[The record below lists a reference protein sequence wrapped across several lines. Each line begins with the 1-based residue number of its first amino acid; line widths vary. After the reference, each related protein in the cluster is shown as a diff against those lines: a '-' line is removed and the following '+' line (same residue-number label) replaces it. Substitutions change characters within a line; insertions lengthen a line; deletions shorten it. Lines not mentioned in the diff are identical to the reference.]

1 MGHTNSTPNYNFPQF
16 VGTDKPTFL
25 GDINGAFLAIDSA
38 IAGVAADAD
47 SAASVANT
55 AASTAA
61 GAVET
66 ANTAASTAASAAST
80 ATAAQSTA
88 NTAADTANNA
98 QSTAVLAKSTAD
110 SAATDAATA
119 ITDSA
124 QAVADAAE
132 AKAAAVRGKVEV
144 TSDGVKTYAQI
155 YNEIFAACDFSKI
168 NVQSIMTLDSLV
180 LQVEEIASNYAIFS
194 GAYGTYINI
203 KRNTVYFASNN
214 SGVDTATTTASGT
227 TFGVG
232 VSQTVPAAGKKFA
245 LYY

>member
-1 MGHTNSTPNYNFPQF
+1 MGHTNSTPNYNLPQF
-16 VGTDKPTFL
+16 IGTDKPTFL

-55 AASTAA
+55 AASTAS

-110 SAATDAATA
+110 SATATA
-119 ITDSA
+119 TTA
-124 QAVADAAE
+124 AADAAE
-132 AKAAAVRGKVEV
+132 AKAAAVRGSVEV
-144 TSDGVKTYAQI
+144 IADGIKNAGELMNELFALIDNSKVTAHAKFIIHSDTG
-155 YNEIFAACDFSKI
+155 
-168 NVQSIMTLDSLV
+168 
-180 LQVEEIASNYAIFS
+180 
-194 GAYGTYINI
+194 G
-203 KRNTVYFASNN
+203 
-214 SGVDTATTTASGT
+214 DTAHWIYRIKATEYSFTLTRTSGNIETDSFHISANSKYYIGKVTTTPAVTIEDKTST
-227 TFGVG
+227 Y
-232 VSQTVPAAGKKFA
+232 VPLNGEKFIIE
-245 LYY
+245 Y